1 MASRRFVVVL
11 LFSAVVGVFAALA
24 SWCFLE
30 LTHQIQVGVFD
41 KLPEQLGYDTLPVWW
56 PVPFAALAG
65 LIVAFAIERMPGRG
79 GHLPA
84 HGLSTDPILPVDLPG
99 VMLAA
104 VATIARRR
112 LSSER

>member
-41 KLPEQLGYDTLPVWW
+41 KLPEQLGYDTLPGCW
-56 PVPFAALAG
+56 PVPCAALAA
-65 LIVAFAIERMPGRG
+65 LTVAFAIERMPGRG
-79 GHLPA
+79 GHVPA
-84 HGLSTDPILPVDLPG
+84 HGLSSDPIRPFYLRG
-99 VMLAA
+99 
-104 VATIARRR
+104 
-112 LSSER
+112 